1 MYKYSGYRLF
11 FYFFVGIVGVEIR
24 HMRVPSVLE
33 SGSRP
38 YVILDCDYD
47 LNDSE
52 GHQVEFPSPL
62 HFRHCHNPQ
71 PPPANAK

>member
-1 MYKYSGYRLF
+1 MYINGRMRNTMRIAYVLTVFVSF
-11 FYFFVGIVGVEIR
+11 FSGIVGVEIR

-47 LNDSE
+47 LSDSE
-52 GHQVEFPSPL
+52 GHQV
-62 HFRHCHNPQ
+62 N
-71 PPPANAK
+71 

>member
-1 MYKYSGYRLF
+1 MLSGNVYIRQNEKYHAYVLTV
-11 FYFFVGIVGVEIR
+11 FVSGIVGVEIR

-47 LNDSE
+47 LSDSE
-52 GHQVEFPSPL
+52 GHQV
-62 HFRHCHNPQ
+62 N
-71 PPPANAK
+71 